1 MAAKAAPTSKET
13 NMDTISEYGR
23 SIGAGVL
30 TLILLGGV
38 GYLLYTALFS
48 V

>member
-1 MAAKAAPTSKET
+1 MET
-13 NMDTISEYGR
+13 NMDTISESVR